1 MKLHIAP
8 PSPRAI
14 KVVALKNNLGL
25 DCEIRVLNFSTGD
38 HTTPEFAALNPNQL
52 MPVLEDDGFV
62 LWESNAI
69 LQYLA
74 AKKPERSLWPSD
86 PQRQADVLRWMSW
99 EGAHWAPDGCSILI
113 RENLLKRIF
122 GGGDP
127 DPAEIARGQSE
138 FHRFGGVLDGCL
150 KGRKWLTGNDLTI
163 ADYSVGAWMA
173 VAQLAQYPL
182 AKYTEINRW
191 YAALSSQPGW
201 KEAIVPPPLAH

>member
-1 MKLHIAP
+1 MKLHVAP

-38 HTTPEFAALNPNQL
+38 HTTPEFAELNPNKL
-52 MPVLEDDGFV
+52 MPVLEDEGFV

-74 AKKPERSLWPSD
+74 AKKSERGLWPSD
-86 PQRQADVLRWMSW
+86 VKRQAEVLRWMSW
-99 EGAHWAPDGCSILI
+99 EAAHWAPNGCSILI

-163 ADYSVGAWMA
+163 ADYSVGAWMT
-173 VAQLAQYPL
+173 VAQIAQYPL

-201 KEAIVPPPLAH
+201 KEAIVPPPL

>member
-1 MKLHIAP
+1 MMLHIAP

-25 DCEIRVLNFSTGD
+25 ECEIHVLNFATGD
-38 HTTPEFAALNPNQL
+38 HMTPEFAALNPNKL

-74 AKKPERSLWPSD
+74 AKKPERGLWPSD
-86 PQRQADVLRWMSW
+86 AKRQADVLRWMSW
-99 EGAHWAPDGCSILI
+99 ESAHWAPDGCNILI

-127 DPAEIARGQSE
+127 DPAEIVRGENE
-138 FHRFGGVLDGCL
+138 FLRFGGVLDGCL

-173 VAQLAQYPL
+173 VSQLAQYPL
-182 AKYTEINRW
+182 ARYTEINRW
-191 YAALSSQPGW
+191 YSALSSQPGW
-201 KEAIVPPPLAH
+201 KEAVVPPPL

>member
-25 DCEIRVLNFSTGD
+25 ECEIRVINFATGD
-38 HTTPEFAALNPNQL
+38 HMTPEFATLNPNKL

-74 AKKPERSLWPSD
+74 AKKPERGLWPSD
-86 PQRQADVLRWMSW
+86 ARRQAEVLRWMSW
-99 EGAHWAPDGCSILI
+99 EGAHWASSACGVLI
-113 RENLLKRIF
+113 TENLLKRIF

-127 DPAEIARGQSE
+127 NPDEVARGENE

-150 KGRKWLTGNDLTI
+150 KGRKWLTGNDLTV
-163 ADYSVGAWMA
+163 ADYSVGAWMT
-173 VAQLAQYPL
+173 VSQLARYPL

-191 YAALSSQPGW
+191 YSALSSQPGW
-201 KEAIVPPPLAH
+201 KEAIVPPPL

>member
-14 KVVALKNNLGL
+14 KVVALKNSLGL
-25 DCEIRVLNFSTGD
+25 ECEIRVINFATGD
-38 HTTPEFAALNPNQL
+38 HMTPEFATLNPNKL

-74 AKKPERSLWPSD
+74 AKKPERGLWPSD
-86 PQRQADVLRWMSW
+86 ARRQAEVLRWMSW
-99 EGAHWAPDGCSILI
+99 EGAHWAPSACGVLI
-113 RENLLKRIF
+113 TENLLKRIF
-122 GGGDP
+122 AGGDP
-127 DPAEIARGQSE
+127 NPDEVARGENE

-163 ADYSVGAWMA
+163 ADYSVGAWMT
-173 VAQLAQYPL
+173 VSQLAQYPL

-191 YAALSSQPGW
+191 YSALSSQPGW
-201 KEAIVPPPLAH
+201 KEAIVPPPL

>member
-1 MKLHIAP
+1 MDMKLHIAP

-25 DCEIRVLNFSTGD
+25 ECEIRVLNFSTGD
-38 HTTPEFAALNPNQL
+38 HMTPEFAALNPNKL

-74 AKKPERSLWPSD
+74 AKKPERGLWPSD
-86 PQRQADVLRWMSW
+86 ARRQSDVLRWMSW
-99 EGAHWAPDGCSILI
+99 EGAHWAPSACGILI
-113 RENLLKRIF
+113 TENLLKRIF

-127 DPAEIARGQSE
+127 NPAEVERGENE

-163 ADYSVGAWMA
+163 ADYSIGAWMA
-173 VAQLAQYPL
+173 VSQLAQYPL
-182 AKYTEINRW
+182 ARYTEINRW
-191 YAALSSQPGW
+191 YSALSSQPGW
-201 KEAIVPPPLAH
+201 KEAIVPPPL

>member
-25 DCEIRVLNFSTGD
+25 ECEIRELNFSTGD
-38 HTTPEFAALNPNQL
+38 HTTREFAALNPNKL

-74 AKKPERSLWPSD
+74 AKKPERGLWPSD
-86 PQRQADVLRWMSW
+86 VKRQSDVLRWMSW

-127 DPAEIARGQSE
+127 DPAKIARGQSE
-138 FHRFGGVLDGCL
+138 FHRFGGVLDGSL

-182 AKYTEINRW
+182 ANYTEINRW
-191 YAALSSQPGW
+191 YGTLSSQPGW
-201 KEAIVPPPLAH
+201 KEAIVPPPL

>member
-1 MKLHIAP
+1 MNMKLHIAP

-38 HTTPEFAALNPNQL
+38 HTTPEFAVLNPNKL

-74 AKKPERSLWPSD
+74 AKKPERGLWPSD
-86 PQRQADVLRWMSW
+86 PKRQSDVLRWMSW
-99 EGAHWAPDGCSILI
+99 ESAHWAPNGCSILI

-127 DPAEIARGQSE
+127 DPAEIARGESE
-138 FHRFGGVLDGCL
+138 FHRFAGVLDGSL

-182 AKYTEINRW
+182 ASYTEINRW
-191 YAALSSQPGW
+191 YTALSSQPGW
-201 KEAIVPPPLAH
+201 KEAIVPPPL

>member
-14 KVVALKNNLGL
+14 KVVALKNYLGL
-25 DCEIRVLNFSTGD
+25 ECEIRVLNFSTGD
-38 HTTPEFAALNPNQL
+38 HTTPEFAALNPNKL
-52 MPVLEDDGFV
+52 MPVLEDDDFV

-74 AKKPERSLWPSD
+74 AKKPERGLWPSD
-86 PQRQADVLRWMSW
+86 PKRQSDVLRWMSW
-99 EGAHWAPDGCSILI
+99 EGAHWAPDACSILI

-122 GGGDP
+122 GGGNP

-138 FHRFGGVLDGCL
+138 FHRFAGVLDGSL
-150 KGRKWLTGNDLTI
+150 KGRRWLTGNDLTI
-163 ADYSVGAWMA
+163 ADYSVGAWMT
-173 VAQLAQYPL
+173 VAQLAQFPL
-182 AKYTEINRW
+182 AQYTEINRW

-201 KEAIVPPPLAH
+201 KEAIVPPPL

>member
-25 DCEIRVLNFSTGD
+25 ECEIRVLNFSTGD
-38 HTTPEFAALNPNQL
+38 HTTPEFAALNPNML
-52 MPVLEDDGFV
+52 MPVLEDEGFV

-74 AKKPERSLWPSD
+74 AKKPERGFWPSD
-86 PQRQADVLRWMSW
+86 PKRQSDVLRWMSW

-127 DPAEIARGQSE
+127 DPAEVTRGESE
-138 FHRFGGVLDGCL
+138 FHRFAGVLDGSL
-150 KGRKWLTGNDLTI
+150 KVRKWLTGNDLTI
-163 ADYSVGAWMA
+163 ADYSVGAWMT

-191 YAALSSQPGW
+191 YTALSSQPGW
-201 KEAIVPPPLAH
+201 KEAIVPPPL

>member
-25 DCEIRVLNFSTGD
+25 DCQIRVLNFSIGD
-38 HTTPEFAALNPNQL
+38 HMTPEFAALNPNKL

-74 AKKPERSLWPSD
+74 AKKPARGLWPSD
-86 PQRQADVLRWMSW
+86 PKRQSDVLRWMSW
-99 EGAHWAPDGCSILI
+99 EGAHWAPNGCSILI

-163 ADYSVGAWMA
+163 ADYSVGAGMA
-173 VAQLAQYPL
+173 VSQLARYPL
-182 AKYTEINRW
+182 AQYTEINRW

-201 KEAIVPPPLAH
+201 KEAIVPPPL

>member
-1 MKLHIAP
+1 MKLHVAP

-25 DCEIRVLNFSTGD
+25 DYEIRVLDFARGD
-38 HTTPEFAALNPNQL
+38 HTTPEYAALNPNKL
-52 MPVLEDDGFV
+52 MPVLEDEGFV

-74 AKKPERSLWPSD
+74 AKEPECGLWPSD
-86 PQRQADVLRWMSW
+86 AKRQADVLLWMSW
-99 EGAHWAPDGCSILI
+99 ESAHWAPNGRSILI
-113 RENLLKRIF
+113 KENLLKRIF
-122 GGGDP
+122 GGGEP
-127 DPAEIARGQSE
+127 DPAEIARGQNE
-138 FHRFGGVLDGCL
+138 FHRFGGVLDGYL

-173 VAQLAQYPL
+173 VSQVAQYPV

-191 YAALSSQPGW
+191 YSALSSQPGW
-201 KEAIVPPPLAH
+201 KEAVVPPPL

>member
-14 KVVALKNNLGL
+14 KVVALKNYLGL
-25 DCEIRVLNFSTGD
+25 ECDIRVLDFSKGD
-38 HTTPEFAALNPNQL
+38 HMTAEFAALNPNKL

-74 AKKPERSLWPSD
+74 AKKPERGLWPSD
-86 PQRQADVLRWMSW
+86 PKRQADIVRWMSW
-99 EGAHWAPDGCSILI
+99 EGAHWAPNGCSILI
-113 RENLLKRIF
+113 REKLLKRIF
-122 GGGDP
+122 GGGEP
-127 DPAEIARGQSE
+127 DPAEIARGENE
-138 FHRFGGVLDGCL
+138 FHRLGGVLDGCL

-173 VAQLAQYPL
+173 ISQVAQYPV
-182 AKYTEINRW
+182 ANYAEIIRW
-191 YAALSSQPGW
+191 YDALSSQAGW
-201 KEAIVPPPLAH
+201 KEAVVPPPL

>member
-25 DCEIRVLNFSTGD
+25 ECETRVVNFATGD
-38 HTTPEFAALNPNQL
+38 HMTPEFAALNPNKL
-52 MPVLEDDGFV
+52 MPVLEDEGFV

-74 AKKPERSLWPSD
+74 AKKPERGLWPSD
-86 PQRQADVLRWMSW
+86 AKRQSEVLRWMSW
-99 EGAHWAPDGCSILI
+99 EGAHWAPSACGILI
-113 RENLLKRIF
+113 TENLLKRIF
-122 GGGDP
+122 GGGDLNP
-127 DPAEIARGQSE
+127 TEVARGETE

-150 KGRKWLTGNDLTI
+150 KGRKWLTGHDLTI

-173 VAQLAQYPL
+173 VSQLAQYPL

-191 YAALSSQPGW
+191 YGALSSQPGW
-201 KEAIVPPPLAH
+201 KEAVVPPPL

>member
-1 MKLHIAP
+1 MSMKLHIAP

-14 KVVALKNNLGL
+14 KVVAL
-25 DCEIRVLNFSTGD
+25 
-38 HTTPEFAALNPNQL
+38 NPNML
-52 MPVLEDDGFV
+52 MPVLEDDVFV

-74 AKKPERSLWPSD
+74 AKKPERGLWPSD
-86 PQRQADVLRWMSW
+86 PKRQSDVLRWMSW
-99 EGAHWAPDGCSILI
+99 EAAHGAPDGCSILI

-150 KGRKWLTGNDLTI
+150 KGRKWLTGNDPTI

-173 VAQLAQYPL
+173 VSQLAQYPL
-182 AKYTEINRW
+182 AQYTEINRW
-191 YAALSSQPGW
+191 YTALSSQPGW
-201 KEAIVPPPLAH
+201 KEAIVPPPL

>member
-25 DCEIRVLNFSTGD
+25 ECEIRVLNFSTGD
-38 HTTPEFAALNPNQL
+38 HMTPEFATLNPNKL

-74 AKKPERSLWPSD
+74 AKKPERGLWPSD
-86 PQRQADVLRWMSW
+86 VRRQAEVLRWMSW
-99 EGAHWAPDGCSILI
+99 EGAHWAPNACGILI
-113 RENLLKRIF
+113 NENLLKRLF

-127 DPAEIARGQSE
+127 NPAEVARGENE
-138 FHRFGGVLDGCL
+138 FHRFGEVLDGCL

-163 ADYSVGAWMA
+163 ADYSVGAWMT
-173 VAQLAQYPL
+173 VSQLAQYPL
-182 AKYTEINRW
+182 AKYTGINRW
-191 YAALSSQPGW
+191 YGALSSQPGW
-201 KEAIVPPPLAH
+201 KEAIVPPPL

>member
-25 DCEIRVLNFSTGD
+25 ECEIRVLNFATGD
-38 HTTPEFAALNPNQL
+38 HMTPEFAALNPNKL
-52 MPVLEDDGFV
+52 MPVLDDDGFV

-74 AKKPERSLWPSD
+74 AKKPERGLWPSD
-86 PQRQADVLRWMSW
+86 AKRQAEVLRWMSW
-99 EGAHWAPDGCSILI
+99 EGAHWAPSACGILI
-113 RENLLKRIF
+113 TENLLKRIF

-127 DPAEIARGQSE
+127 SPAEVARGENE

-150 KGRKWLTGNDLTI
+150 KGRKWLTGNDLTV

-173 VAQLAQYPL
+173 VAQLARYPL
-182 AKYTEINRW
+182 ARYTEINRW
-191 YAALSSQPGW
+191 YSALSSQPGW
-201 KEAIVPPPLAH
+201 KEAIVPPPL

>member
-25 DCEIRVLNFSTGD
+25 ECEIRVLNFSTGD
-38 HTTPEFAALNPNQL
+38 NTTPEFAALNPNKL
-52 MPVLEDDGFV
+52 MPVLEDDDFV

-74 AKKPERSLWPSD
+74 AKKPERGLWPSD
-86 PQRQADVLRWMSW
+86 AKRQSEVLRWMSW
-99 EGAHWAPDGCSILI
+99 EGAHWAPSACGILI
-113 RENLLKRIF
+113 TENLLKRIF
-122 GGGDP
+122 AGGDP
-127 DPAEIARGQSE
+127 NPAEVARGENE

-150 KGRKWLTGNDLTI
+150 KGRKWLTGDDLTI

-173 VAQLAQYPL
+173 VSQLAQYPL

-191 YAALSSQPGW
+191 YGALSSQPGW
-201 KEAIVPPPLAH
+201 KEAVVPPPL

>member
-25 DCEIRVLNFSTGD
+25 DCQIRVLNFSTGD
-38 HTTPEFAALNPNQL
+38 HMTPEFAALNPNKL

-74 AKKPERSLWPSD
+74 VKKPERGLWPSD
-86 PQRQADVLRWMSW
+86 VKRQAEVLRWMSW
-99 EGAHWAPDGCSILI
+99 EAAHWAPNGCRILI

-150 KGRKWLTGNDLTI
+150 KCRKWLTGNDLTI

-173 VAQLAQYPL
+173 VSQLAQYPL
-182 AKYTEINRW
+182 AQYTEINRW

-201 KEAIVPPPLAH
+201 KEAVVPPPL

>member
-25 DCEIRVLNFSTGD
+25 ECEIRVLNFSTGD
-38 HTTPEFAALNPNQL
+38 HTTPDFAALNPNKL

-74 AKKPERSLWPSD
+74 AKKPERGLWPSD
-86 PQRQADVLRWMSW
+86 PKRQSDVLRWMSW
-99 EGAHWAPDGCSILI
+99 EAAHWAPDACSILI

-138 FHRFGGVLDGCL
+138 FHRFAGVLDGSL

-182 AKYTEINRW
+182 AKYSEINRW
-191 YAALSSQPGW
+191 YGALSSKPGW
-201 KEAIVPPPLAH
+201 KEAIVPPPL

>member
-25 DCEIRVLNFSTGD
+25 ECEIRVLNFSTGD
-38 HTTPEFAALNPNQL
+38 HTTPEFAALNPNKL

-74 AKKPERSLWPSD
+74 AKKPERGLWPSD
-86 PQRQADVLRWMSW
+86 PKRQSDVLRWMSW

-127 DPAEIARGQSE
+127 DPAEIARGESE
-138 FHRFGGVLDGCL
+138 FHRFAGVLDGSL
-150 KGRKWLTGNDLTI
+150 KDRKWLTGNDLTI

-201 KEAIVPPPLAH
+201 KEAIVPPPL

>member
-25 DCEIRVLNFSTGD
+25 PCDIHVLDFSKGD
-38 HTTPEFAALNPNQL
+38 HMTPEFSALNPNKL

-74 AKKPERSLWPSD
+74 AKKPERGLWPSD
-86 PQRQADVLRWMSW
+86 PKRQSDVLRWMSW
-99 EGAHWAPDGCSILI
+99 EAAHWAPNGCSILI

-150 KGRKWLTGNDLTI
+150 TGRKWLAGDDLTI

-191 YAALSSQPGW
+191 YSALASQPGW
-201 KEAIVPPPLAH
+201 KEAVVPPPL

>member
-25 DCEIRVLNFSTGD
+25 ECEIRVLNFSTGD
-38 HTTPEFAALNPNQL
+38 HTTPEFAALNPNML

-74 AKKPERSLWPSD
+74 AKKPERGLWPSD
-86 PQRQADVLRWMSW
+86 PKRQSDVLRWMSW
-99 EGAHWAPDGCSILI
+99 EEAHWAPDGCSILI

-127 DPAEIARGQSE
+127 DPAEIARGESE
-138 FHRFGGVLDGCL
+138 SHRFAGVLDGSL
-150 KGRKWLTGNDLTI
+150 KVRKWLTGNDLTI
-163 ADYSVGAWMA
+163 ADYSVGAWMT

-191 YAALSSQPGW
+191 YTALSSQPGW
-201 KEAIVPPPLAH
+201 KEAIVPPPL

>member
-25 DCEIRVLNFSTGD
+25 ECEIRVLNFSTGD
-38 HTTPEFAALNPNQL
+38 HTTPDFAALNPNKL

-74 AKKPERSLWPSD
+74 GKKPERGLWPSD
-86 PQRQADVLRWMSW
+86 PKRQSDVLRWMSW
-99 EGAHWAPDGCSILI
+99 EGAHWAPDACSILI

-138 FHRFGGVLDGCL
+138 FHRFAGVLDGSL

-182 AKYTEINRW
+182 AKYSEINRW
-191 YAALSSQPGW
+191 YGALSSQPGW
-201 KEAIVPPPLAH
+201 KEAIVPPPL

>member
-25 DCEIRVLNFSTGD
+25 ECEIRVLNFSTGD
-38 HTTPEFAALNPNQL
+38 HTTPEFATLNPNKL

-62 LWESNAI
+62 LCESNAI

-74 AKKPERSLWPSD
+74 AKKPERGLWPSD
-86 PQRQADVLRWMSW
+86 AKRQADVLRWMSW
-99 EGAHWAPDGCSILI
+99 ESAHWAPDGCSILI

-127 DPAEIARGQSE
+127 DPAEIVRGENE
-138 FHRFGGVLDGCL
+138 FNRFGGVLDGCL
-150 KGRKWLTGNDLTI
+150 KGRKWLTGNELTI

-173 VAQLAQYPL
+173 VSQLAQYPL

-191 YAALSSQPGW
+191 YSALSSQPGW
-201 KEAIVPPPLAH
+201 KEAIVPPPL

>member
-38 HTTPEFAALNPNQL
+38 HTTPEFAALNPNKL

-74 AKKPERSLWPSD
+74 AKKSERGLWPSD
-86 PQRQADVLRWMSW
+86 PKRQADVLRWMSW
-99 EGAHWAPDGCSILI
+99 EGAHWAPNGCSILI

-150 KGRKWLTGNDLTI
+150 KGYKWLTGNDLTI

-173 VAQLAQYPL
+173 VAQIAQYPL

-201 KEAIVPPPLAH
+201 KEAIVPPPL

>member
-14 KVVALKNNLGL
+14 KVVALKNNLGIE
-25 DCEIRVLNFSTGD
+25 CEIHVLNFSTGD
-38 HTTPEFAALNPNQL
+38 HTTPEFAALNPNKL
-52 MPVLEDDGFV
+52 MPVLEDEGFV

-74 AKKPERSLWPSD
+74 AKKPERGLWPSD
-86 PQRQADVLRWMSW
+86 AKRQSDVLRWMSW
-99 EGAHWAPDGCSILI
+99 EGAHWAPNACGILI
-113 RENLLKRIF
+113 TENLLKRIF
-122 GGGDP
+122 GAGDP
-127 DPAEIARGQSE
+127 NPAEVARGENE

-150 KGRKWLTGNDLTI
+150 KGRKWLAGNDLTI

-173 VAQLAQYPL
+173 VSQLAQYPL

-191 YAALSSQPGW
+191 YSALSSQPGW
-201 KEAIVPPPLAH
+201 KEAIVPPPL

>member
-25 DCEIRVLNFSTGD
+25 DCDIRVLDFAKGD
-38 HTTPEFAALNPNQL
+38 HMTPEFADLNPNKL

-74 AKKPERSLWPSD
+74 AKKPERGLWPSD
-86 PQRQADVLRWMSW
+86 VKRQADVLRWMSW

-138 FHRFGGVLDGCL
+138 FHRFGGVLDGSL
-150 KGRKWLTGNDLTI
+150 KGRKW
-163 ADYSVGAWMA
+163 ADG
-173 VAQLAQYPL
+173 
-182 AKYTEINRW
+182 
-191 YAALSSQPGW
+191 
-201 KEAIVPPPLAH
+201 

>member
-1 MKLHIAP
+1 MKLQIAP
-8 PSPRAI
+8 PSPRAL
-14 KVVALKNNLGL
+14 KVVALKNYLNLPC
-25 DCEIRVLNFSTGD
+25 DIRVLDFSKGD
-38 HTTPEFAALNPNQL
+38 HMTPEFAALNPNKL

-74 AKKPERSLWPSD
+74 AKKPELGLWPSD
-86 PQRQADVLRWMSW
+86 SKPQADVLRWMSW
-99 EGAHWAPDGCSILI
+99 EGAHWAPNGCSILI

-127 DPAEIARGQSE
+127 DPAEIERGQSE

-173 VAQLAQYPL
+173 VSQLAQYPV

-191 YAALSSQPGW
+191 YGALSSQPGW
-201 KEAIVPPPLAH
+201 KEAIVTPPL